1 MGWLGIA
8 DVIPQILGGGGQ
20 HLGMQAW
27 SSDVERIPEF
37 FLPLQEGTAAPAG
50 IATEATA
57 ALVQTARGQN
67 SWCCSALGPS
77 STIYQVMPTFKLP
90 GNKQT
95 EKHIDICKQWRRWGS
110 QSQEQN
116 SESNLQPTDQGW
128 FPSLLSLCT
137 QGYHQALLC
146 LLLRTSAITA
156 M

>member
-90 GNKQT
+90 GNKKLKNT
-95 EKHIDICKQWRRWGS
+95 SIS
-110 QSQEQN
+110 VS
-116 SESNLQPTDQGW
+116 SEGAGV
-128 FPSLLSLCT
+128 LSLRS
-137 QGYHQALLC
+137 
-146 LLLRTSAITA
+146 RTVKAIYSPQTKADFHPSSVSAPRDITKPSYVFC
-156 M
+156 